1 MADNYPNRRSVLKSG
16 AALAS
21 VGLVGS
27 LSGCSSIPFVGGNGG
42 TSGANQRI
50 NKVPAGSTFVVHVNL
65 GAMLSDDVV
74 RQRVNELIQQEAGNS
89 GGPQS
94 IDDAINQAES
104 QAGFD
109 PSNVSEMMAFGSAE
123 TNTAGTI
130 LWTDWD
136 SDQVTSTLTENGLAE
151 SSYGG
156 KTVYAP
162 DMSMGGASSIAL
174 LDDTTY
180 AFGTQ
185 QSIEAI
191 IDTWTGEASSVS
203 GDVETAFT
211 SAQGGYVQFGF
222 DVPSEQLQQGSG
234 GGGGMNLQAINNV
247 QYGYGSVT
255 DANNGRAMVLK
266 LQASDEESARGI
278 KGLIDIGLG
287 SAKQQLQR
295 AAQQPGADTENV
307 QQFQSALE
315 NVETNR
321 NGQTVTV
328 RNNDGIDFAIGALA
342 VAATFALGFGA
353 SASGGSSVS
362 GRTAPQ
368 ANFSV
373 EYSGGTLRITHAA
386 GDHIAADRLY
396 ISGGSGSVRT
406 WQSLGGSA
414 SGTVDGR
421 PAVTA
426 GDSVEL
432 TGVDSDY
439 QLRIIWQRG
448 DTSAVLLRAE
458 GPGA

>member
-1 MADNYPNRRSVLKSG
+1 MSDKYPNRRSVLKSG

-21 VGLVGS
+21 LGLVGS
-27 LSGCSSIPFVGGNGG
+27 LSGCSSVPFVGGNGG
-42 TSGANQRI
+42 NSNANQRI

-74 RQRVNELIQQEAGNS
+74 RQRVNELIQREAGNS

-94 IDDAINQAES
+94 IDEAFSQAES

-109 PSNVSEMMAFGSAE
+109 PSDVSEMMAFGSAE
-123 TNTAGTI
+123 SNTAGTI
-130 LWTDWD
+130 LWTGWD
-136 SDQVTSTLTENGLAE
+136 KEQVTSTLTENGMTE

-162 DMSMGGASSIAL
+162 EMSMGGASSIAL

-222 DVPSEQLQQGSG
+222 DVPADQLQQGG
-234 GGGGMNLQAINNV
+234 GQTGGMNLQAINNI

-255 DANNGRAMVLK
+255 DADNGREMVLK

-278 KGLIDIGLG
+278 RGLIDIGLG

-295 AAQQPGADTENV
+295 AAQQPGADTEDV

-315 NVETNR
+315 NLETNR

-328 RNNDGIDFAIGALA
+328 RNKDGIDFAIGALA

-353 SASGGSSVS
+353 SAGGGSVS

-368 ANFSV
+368 ANFSLD
-373 EYSGGTLRITHAA
+373 YSGGRLTITHAA

-396 ISGGSGSVRT
+396 ISDDSGSVRT
-406 WQSLGGSA
+406 WLSLGGSA

-439 QLRIIWQRG
+439 QLRLIWQDG
-448 DTSAVLLRAE
+448 DSSAVLLRAQ
-458 GPGA
+458 GPAA